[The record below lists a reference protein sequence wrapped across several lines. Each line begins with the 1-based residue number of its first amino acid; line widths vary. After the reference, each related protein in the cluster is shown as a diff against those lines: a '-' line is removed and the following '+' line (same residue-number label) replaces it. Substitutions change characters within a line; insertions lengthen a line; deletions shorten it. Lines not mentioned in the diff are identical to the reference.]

1 MRGLFPLLTS
11 QGLPYVF
18 CSIDKVEKKINN
30 KALFLFMETGLDG
43 TFRAR
48 RDNLPSFQK

>member
-1 MRGLFPLLTS
+1 MRRLFPLRTS

-30 KALFLFMETGLDG
+30 KALLLFMETGLDG
-43 TFRAR
+43 TFRSR
-48 RDNLPSFQK
+48 HDNLPSFEK